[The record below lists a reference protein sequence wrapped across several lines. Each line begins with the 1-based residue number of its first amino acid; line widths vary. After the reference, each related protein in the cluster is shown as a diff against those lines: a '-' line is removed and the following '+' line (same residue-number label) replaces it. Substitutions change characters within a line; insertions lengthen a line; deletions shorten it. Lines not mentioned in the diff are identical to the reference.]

1 LQFLLI
7 EREPMG
13 YFDELS
19 DLDFEEF
26 TADLL
31 SEVTKLEYRA
41 GTRGADK
48 GIDLEAIVDGE
59 RHVVQ
64 CKHFRD
70 STYPQLRAA
79 ARKEA
84 KELAKRKPELAS
96 YRFATSRRL
105 NHDQRK
111 EIAEILAPWVASVKD
126 VYGEGD
132 LRKHLKKHPEVER
145 RNVKLWLRSVGQLR
159 QSLSA
164 ASYERSRALM
174 EETRRQLPRYV
185 QTESFSRAREMLEED
200 RVCVIAGPAGIGKTT
215 LARLLLLDGIEAGYQ
230 PFEIVSGGLRDV
242 WELLELD
249 EKQIF
254 YFDDFLGRTA
264 LFESREQDQDLV
276 RFLRRIAQDP
286 KRRIVLTTREYI
298 LAQAHRVSETLD
310 LETSASHRYLLTAER
325 YTRCEAARIFY
336 NHIYF
341 SPELGAAAKQSLV
354 TDRRYRE
361 IIDHPN
367 YNPRLIEWMTGLS
380 MHTVD
385 EEEEADYATYCLNVL
400 NAPDRLWSHTF
411 ERGLGDHE
419 RALLI
424 SFLGLGPRFSVEVA
438 EIAFEAACE
447 ARGLPLTGRQFT
459 HALSVLDDTLIASD
473 EEQLRL
479 INPSLIDFLKE
490 YLSTSPAD
498 MTAALRG
505 ACFFDQAKWLWE
517 SLREDDRW
525 PPKRLW
531 PEFLDAF
538 SRLIERPVSEGPL
551 FDSQTRLGGRVRTV
565 ADFLEEESWREPVAA
580 WLPPFAQRWLDEF
593 LELQDPHPVE
603 LPLLLKLLE
612 YEMLDREQAGP
623 IAKEKVIE
631 LEHGVS
637 QWTSLTDLCRICP
650 DLFPEQEKRQRK
662 TSLEGFVEEALG
674 SRRRSPISLVYQL
687 DELTQAADFWGIA
700 LDSDVVEVRRM
711 VLEEFERD
719 EEAEGD
725 AHEKKQEAED
735 EAEWRA
741 QREYEAETKGIP
753 TPDEED
759 EYIDSMFVRLNDD

>member
-1 LQFLLI
+1 
-7 EREPMG
+7 MA

-19 DLDFEEF
+19 PIDFEEF

-31 SEVTKLEYRA
+31 TEVTGLEFRA
-41 GTRGADK
+41 GTGGRDK

-64 CKHFRD
+64 CKHFKD
-70 STYPQLRAA
+70 STYPQLRSA

-84 KELAKRKPELAS
+84 KQLAERESEFAS
-96 YRFATSRRL
+96 YRFVTSRRL

-111 EIAEILAPWVASVKD
+111 EIAGILDPWVGSVKD

-132 LRKHLKKHPEVER
+132 LRRHLKKHPEVER

-185 QTESFSRAREMLEED
+185 QTEAFAKARQMLEEE

-249 EKQIF
+249 EQQIF

-310 LETSASHRYLLTAER
+310 LETAASQRYLLTVGQ
-325 YTRCEAARIFY
+325 YTRCEEARIFY
-336 NHIYF
+336 NHVYF
-341 SPELGAAAKQSLV
+341 SPNLDAAAKESLV
-354 TDRRYRE
+354 AERRYRE
-361 IIDHPN
+361 VVDHPN

-380 MHTVD
+380 MHTVT
-385 EEEEADYATYCLNVL
+385 EEEENDYATYCLNVL

-411 ERGLGDHE
+411 ERGLKDHE

-424 SFLGLGPRFSVEVA
+424 SFLGLPPRVDVEVA

-447 ARGLPLTGRQFT
+447 ARGLSLAGRQFT
-459 HALSVLDDTLIASD
+459 HALSVLDDSLIASD

-479 INPSLIDFLKE
+479 INPSLIDFLKM
-490 YLSTSPAD
+490 YLNTSPAD
-498 MTAALRG
+498 MTAALRC
-505 ACFFDQAKWLWE
+505 ACFFDQAKWVWD
-517 SLREDDRW
+517 STREDDRR
-525 PPKRLW
+525 PPERLW
-531 PEFLDAF
+531 REFHDAF
-538 SRLIERPVSEGPL
+538 LRLIERPVSERAL
-551 FDSQTRLGGRVRTV
+551 FDSQTRLGARIDTV
-565 ADFLEEESWREPVAA
+565 ADLLEESSWRESVAT
-580 WLPPFAQRWLDEF
+580 WLPPFAQRWLEEF
-593 LELQDPHPVE
+593 VELQDPHPRE

-612 YEMLDREQAGP
+612 YEILDGEQAGP
-623 IAKEKVIE
+623 IAKEKVVE
-631 LEHGVS
+631 LDDG
-637 QWTSLTDLCRICP
+637 LTRWEYLSYLCRIRP
-650 DLFPEQEKRQRK
+650 DLFSKQEKRQSK
-662 TSLEGFVEEALG
+662 AGLEGFIDAVLEFRVD
-674 SRRRSPISLVYQL
+674 SRNLLIADL
-687 DELTQAADFWGIA
+687 DDLIQAADFWGAA
-700 LDSDVVEVRRM
+700 LHPDLVEAHRTVVKESEDR
-711 VLEEFERD
+711 EERWGTADEKED
-719 EEAEGD
+719 EEQAN
-725 AHEKKQEAED
+725 
-735 EAEWRA
+735 AEWRS
-741 QREYEAETKGIP
+741 QREYEAKMKGTL
-753 TPDEED
+753 TPDQED
-759 EYIDSMFVRLNDD
+759 IFIDSMFMRLISE